1 MSKFF
6 DKVADALVPKEI
18 AGILGPASMMF
29 APQLGL
35 PLALFLG
42 QLGSAKMHSGKLDP
56 FTALGTVGSYYAG
69 GGQDIRASGKNLTQR
84 LGSGF
89 KSLGDADSNRFEAFK
104 KGFGEGSG
112 PVYAVDTG
120 YEADLDRLLGSDY
133 RSDAAENFDNYNK
146 AVADAKTKLDNQ
158 LANEDITKSQYNE
171 FLKEEI
177 ETAKTEFGPDKRSP
191 FVKAGDMFKSA
202 SKTVFPGFTSVDS
215 KTGSTFFD
223 LGKSLTTI
231 GAVTS
236 LSQMTNAAEALKKQR
251 IKDEKEEGRIW
262 REWFTKYENLSGGV
276 PYPKDNPSVA
286 DPYLIEKYN
295 KYMLANG
302 GRVGYNEGGGIMDVA
317 PGIPKGMELDYRD
330 SGGFI
335 PMGSKEKK
343 DDVPA
348 VLAKNEF
355 VLTSDA
361 MKGLDKMMGGTGDPR
376 AAAKYMYNMMD
387 QLEAMA

>member
-6 DKVADALVPKEI
+6 DKIADALVPKEI
-18 AGILGPASMMF
+18 APFLGPASMAF
-29 APQLGL
+29 AGPLGL
-35 PLALFLG
+35 PLALALG

-56 FTALGTVGSYYAG
+56 YTALGTVMSA
-69 GGQDIRASGKNLTQR
+69 RASGFDRPTVSKR
-84 LGSGF
+84 LGKGIGTLF
-89 KSLGDADSNRFEAFK
+89 DST
-104 KGFGEGSG
+104 EGN
-112 PVYAVDTG
+112 
-120 YEADLDRLLGSDY
+120 ADLFAGFRKGAFPTSTPANVSLMAEGQLQDPVGTGKTTAEATKDFENKL
-133 RSDAAENFDNYNK
+133 AASSITDPNIDMIPKKSPGDPNLIRQGIGIFD
-146 AVADAKTKLDNQ
+146 
-158 LANEDITKSQYNE
+158 DIS
-171 FLKEEI
+171 
-177 ETAKTEFGPDKRSP
+177 ETI
-191 FVKAGDMFKSA
+191 
-202 SKTVFPGFTSVDS
+202 FPGFMDGDKFS
-215 KTGSTFFD
+215 

-231 GAVTS
+231 GAITS
-236 LSQMTNAAEALKKQR
+236 LSQMTNAAEALKKQK
-251 IKDEKEEGRIW
+251 IKDEKEQGRIW
-262 REWFTKYENLSGGV
+262 REWFTKYENLSGV
-276 PYPKDNPSVA
+276 PYPEDNPSVA